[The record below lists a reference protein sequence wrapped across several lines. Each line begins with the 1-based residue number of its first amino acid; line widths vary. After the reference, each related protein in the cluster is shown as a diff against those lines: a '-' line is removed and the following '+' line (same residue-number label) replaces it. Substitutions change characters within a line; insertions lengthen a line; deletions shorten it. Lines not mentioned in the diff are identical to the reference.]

1 MNKTKVF
8 LKALGKQFLIIIL
21 YLFITI
27 LLQLLL
33 QDYLTSL
40 DNNLVGAAYLF
51 IEIVT
56 LLIFVIIFRKI
67 LIPDILDFKQNGKKY
82 IKNNFKYWL
91 FGLIIMAISN
101 IIISSFIGL
110 STNESGNRDI
120 LSDLPIYGIFA
131 MVIIAPI
138 VEELMTRVILKDK
151 VPDIIYYTLSALIF
165 ASLHLLS
172 ATSVSEIFYLIP
184 YGALG
189 FCFAIMYKK
198 TNNVCTNIFFHMV
211 HNLMAIILILI

>member
-1 MNKTKVF
+1 MNKIKVF
-8 LKALGKQFLIIIL
+8 SKALGKQFLIIIL
-21 YLFITI
+21 YLFI
-27 LLQLLL
+27 
-33 QDYLTSL
+33 TSL

-120 LSDLPIYGIFA
+120 LFDLPIYGIFA